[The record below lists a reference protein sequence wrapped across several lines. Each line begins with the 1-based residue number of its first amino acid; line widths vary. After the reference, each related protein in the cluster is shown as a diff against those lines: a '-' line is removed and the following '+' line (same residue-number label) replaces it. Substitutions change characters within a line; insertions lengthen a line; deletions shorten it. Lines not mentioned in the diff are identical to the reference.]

1 MVKYDYKALASVME
15 IVGHLQEKVEKLEE
29 TIVESEEQSFPVV
42 TALALVSLLAVWVIS
57 ALVTLYQRRSNGNNK
72 ERKIHRNASPI
83 NMNFAH
89 EGSLRRTRQ
98 NIRHDY
104 EEVTTLS
111 GRVHHLPGGRIG
123 L

>member
-1 MVKYDYKALASVME
+1 MVAEVAKE
-15 IVGHLQEKVEKLEE
+15 VENLEE
-29 TIVESEEQSFPVV
+29 TIIESEEQSFPLV
-42 TALALVSLLAVWVIS
+42 TALALVSLLALCVIS
-57 ALVTLYQRRSNGNNK
+57 ALVTLYQRRSNGNNSK